1 MAGPAI
7 RAWEMAGALAATQP
21 VVLASTADVDLA
33 SPEFAVVPFSTDLL
47 ADASVVLLS
56 GDVVTPYPQV
66 LDVDV
71 PVVVDCYDPAHL
83 ELLEQARDEGPERR
97 RLMVAHA
104 VAATSRQLARA
115 DLVLCASPRQRDL
128 WLGHL
133 AALGRVSPAVYDED
147 PSLGSLVALVPF
159 GLPAL
164 PPVASVPGPREVVP
178 GIGPDDPLLL
188 WAGGLYNWFDPQLVV
203 RAVDRLRAS
212 YPDLRLLFLGGGHP
226 NPAVPAMSTAAA
238 TAALVAELGLEQHV
252 FFAEGWVPYGE
263 RGSWLLE
270 ADVGVCAATD
280 SVENAFSYRTRLLD
294 HLWAGLPTVTT
305 VGDALSELLAEAGA
319 GVATPPGDLDAFVAG
334 VDALLASHRRRVSV
348 GRAATRLAAT
358 LTWEQ
363 ALAPLLAFC
372 AAPRRAPDLLEEP
385 VVAKHT
391 PVRTAVK
398 LLREQGLGAVTRRAA
413 ARRHE

>member
-7 RAWEMAGALAATQP
+7 RAWEMARALAASQP
-21 VVLASTADVDLA
+21 VVLASTA
-33 SPEFAVVPFSTDLL
+33 AVELDAPDFTVAPFSPGLL
-47 ADASVVLLS
+47 AAASVVVLS

-83 ELLEQARDEGPERR
+83 ELLEQARDAGPERR

-133 AALGRVSPAVYDED
+133 AALGRVSPALYDED

-159 GLPAL
+159 GLAAE
-164 PPVASVPGPREVVP
+164 PPVATVPGPREVVD

-188 WAGGLYNWFDPQLVV
+188 WAGGLYNWFDPALVV

-212 YPDLRLLFLGGGHP
+212 HPDVRLLFLGGGHP
-226 NPAVPAMSTAAA
+226 NPAVPAMSAATAA
-238 TAALVAELGLEQHV
+238 AALVAELGLSRHV
-252 FFAEGWVPYGE
+252 FFAEGWVPYAE
-263 RGSWLLE
+263 RASWLLQ
-270 ADVGVCAATD
+270 ADLGVCAAVD

-294 HLWAGLPTVTT
+294 HLWTGLPTVTT
-305 VGDALSELLAEAGA
+305 GGDALSELLADAGA
-319 GVATPPGDLDAFVAG
+319 GLAVAPGDLDGFVAAA
-334 VDALLASHRRRVSV
+334 DALLSSHRRRASA

-358 LTWEQ
+358 LTWPQ
-363 ALAPLLAFC
+363 ALAPLVAFC
-372 AAPRRAPDLLEEP
+372 AAPRRAPDLLEAP
-385 VVAKHT
+385 VVGRGT
-391 PVRTAVK
+391 PLRTALR
-398 LLREQGLGAVTRRAA
+398 LLREQGPGAVTRRAA
-413 ARRHE
+413 ARRHP